1 MVFMALELPP
11 VDFPGLS
18 AKNETSVPPRARAAR
33 KGRRPDTEEL
43 VTNHPALP
51 ALLGGLALLA
61 LSACSGAGGS
71 TAAKPARPALPVRT
85 AIVAVQDVIYQ
96 IKALGSLEAQ
106 ELVQVT
112 AEVEG
117 AAAEVRFHEGDRVTP
132 QTVLMRIDLER
143 YRLESA
149 RAEATY
155 QKALADQHRA
165 EADWKRR
172 EDLARD
178 QLVAPEE
185 LNRARQ
191 EAERLAAESAAAKA
205 AWDWAQQNQRR
216 SEVRP
221 PAAGVINTRTVDTGQ
236 YVKMGTVLATL
247 VDTSRLRLRFKV
259 SEGESLRAR
268 VGGEVT
274 FRIAAVGD
282 RAFPARI
289 YHVGEVADPASRQV
303 EVLAWVSNPGEL
315 KPGFFAEVTLVGESK
330 KNAVVVPEGAVLA
343 SEQGFVTYVVEG
355 GTARVRPLQVGL
367 RTGTGVVEILSGAR
381 AGETVVSEGSDRL
394 ADGMPVQDVA
404 AASAPTPA
412 RPGGGPAK

>member
-1 MVFMALELPP
+1 L
-11 VDFPGLS
+11 
-18 AKNETSVPPRARAAR
+18 TT
-33 KGRRPDTEEL
+33 RRL
-43 VTNHPALP
+43 RPAF
-51 ALLGGLALLA
+51 LGGLALLT
-61 LSACSGAGGS
+61 LDGCGGAGGA
-71 TAAKPARPALPVRT
+71 TTAKPARPALPVRI
-85 AIVAVQDVIYQ
+85 APVAVQEVVYQ

-117 AAAEVRFHEGDRVTP
+117 AASDVRFREGDRVTP
-132 QTVLMRIDLER
+132 HTVLMRIDPER

-172 EDLARD
+172 EDLAKD

-185 LNRARQ
+185 LSRTRL

-205 AWDWAQQNQRR
+205 AWDWARQNQRR

-236 YVKMGTVLATL
+236 YVKMGSVLATL

-259 SEGESLRAR
+259 SEAESVRAR
-268 VGGEVT
+268 TSGDVT
-274 FRIAAVGD
+274 FRIAALGD
-282 RAFPARI
+282 REFPARI
-289 YHVGEVADPASRQV
+289 YHVGDMADPTTRQV

-315 KPGFFAEVTLVGESK
+315 KPGFFAEVTLAAESK
-330 KNAVVVPEGAVLA
+330 KSAVVVPEGAVLA
-343 SEQGFVTYVVEG
+343 SEQGFVTYVVER
-355 GTARVRPLQVGL
+355 GTARVRPVQVGL
-367 RTGTGVVEILSGAR
+367 RTGTGVVEILSGVK
-381 AGETVVSEGSDRL
+381 AGETVVAEGSDRL
-394 ADGMPVQDVA
+394 ADGMPVQDA
-404 AASAPTPA
+404 AAPPA
-412 RPGGGPAK
+412 AATSK